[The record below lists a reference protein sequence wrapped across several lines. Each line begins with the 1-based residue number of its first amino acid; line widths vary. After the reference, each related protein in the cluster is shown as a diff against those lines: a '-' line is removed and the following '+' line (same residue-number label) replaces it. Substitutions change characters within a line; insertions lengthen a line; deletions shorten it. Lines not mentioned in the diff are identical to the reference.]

1 MYKLC
6 YESPDRK
13 TYVFMDD
20 FHYETHLDRIT
31 GESEEDRLTKS
42 LIICAKFYE
51 NHWKE
56 FPIIPIVICG
66 TAVARDRLK
75 QQFENVFTLQEY
87 IEGMEDNADL
97 LDKLAVYN
105 AESENRGRILFPE
118 YLAHD
123 LIQNGIR
130 NGKFKKAVF
139 QVSRENYTEAYVHV
153 DEGTAWFI
161 QGRINMNR
169 AVNGDT
175 VAVELL
181 PESEWTC
188 PQKVI
193 RLRDVEEIEMKD
205 AVDKEDDK
213 DEEIQLKKPRMEDK
227 IPSAKVVGIVKRNWR
242 QYCGM
247 ILQPA
252 MKDSTRV
259 LFAAAERLIPRIRIE
274 TRQAE
279 RLRGKRI
286 IVAIDSW
293 PRDSRYPVG
302 HYVRSIGV
310 AGDRDTENEVLLL
323 EHDVPHGPFSDAV
336 YACLPKVP
344 WHVPNESHRKDLR
357 SLIIC
362 SVDPPGCTDIDD
374 AFHCRQIAADR
385 YE

>member
-1 MYKLC
+1 
-6 YESPDRK
+6 
-13 TYVFMDD
+13 
-20 FHYETHLDRIT
+20 
-31 GESEEDRLTKS
+31 
-42 LIICAKFYE
+42 
-51 NHWKE
+51 
-56 FPIIPIVICG
+56 
-66 TAVARDRLK
+66 
-75 QQFENVFTLQEY
+75 
-87 IEGMEDNADL
+87 MEDNADL

-385 YE
+385 YETQQWTQKQLIEERLRIDMLPELLSSDICSLRENVDRLAFSVIWTLTSDADIIDIKFHKSLIRSSGALTYEEAQNRIDDPSL